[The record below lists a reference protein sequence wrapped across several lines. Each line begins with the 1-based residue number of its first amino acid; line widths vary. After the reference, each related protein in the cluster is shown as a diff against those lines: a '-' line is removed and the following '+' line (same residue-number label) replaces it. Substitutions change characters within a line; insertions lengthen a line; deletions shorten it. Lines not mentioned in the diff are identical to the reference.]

1 MVGDI
6 LEEVMIVKRNK
17 RDYGLNDSRGGA
29 PCSGWEKQ
37 HGVRNSDTGLGSGAV
52 KTQVTNLS
60 SRQ

>member
-1 MVGDI
+1 M
-6 LEEVMIVKRNK
+6 EE
-17 RDYGLNDSRGGA
+17 GGA

-37 HGVRNSDTGLGSGAV
+37 HGVRNSGTGLGSGAV